1 MRSQPPVVTDT
12 YAFMPLFSELTPR
25 EFQAVAVAASR
36 LDLPPESRLAVQG
49 KRRMEFGIIT
59 EGSAKVLRDGRQVG
73 TLRVG
78 EHFGEF
84 TVLRG
89 VPAPTT
95 IVAETPVTVAV
106 LTAPEFRALV
116 ESSNLV
122 RGRIERAIDHRIR
135 DWVRSPLPRQLASA

>member
-1 MRSQPPVVTDT
+1 MRSQQPVITDG
-12 YAFMPLFSELTPR
+12 YAFMPLFSELVPR
-25 EFQAVAVAASR
+25 EFQAIAVAASR
-36 LDLPPESRLAVQG
+36 LDLLPERRLTVQG

-59 EGSAKVLRDGRQVG
+59 EGSARVLRDGRQVG
-73 TLRVG
+73 SLRVG

-89 VPAPTT
+89 VPSPTT

-116 ESSNLV
+116 EPSDLV
-122 RGRIERAIDHRIR
+122 RNRIERAIDRRIR
-135 DWVRSPLPRQLASA
+135 DWVPVPLPSELAIA